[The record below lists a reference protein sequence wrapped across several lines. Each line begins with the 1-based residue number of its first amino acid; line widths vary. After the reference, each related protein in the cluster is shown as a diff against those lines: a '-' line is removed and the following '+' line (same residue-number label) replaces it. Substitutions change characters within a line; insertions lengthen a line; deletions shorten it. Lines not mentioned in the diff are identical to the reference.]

1 MAEAVFA
8 QFLTGFSIV
17 AILLII
23 SLGLAIIF
31 GVMRVINMA
40 HGDFIMIGAY
50 VAYVLQYYLHLNLFW
65 AVPAAFVVLGLLG
78 MVVEWGLIRQLYGR
92 PLETLL
98 ATWGVSII
106 LQAGIRLA
114 FGPELRYVKAPDAL
128 SGEFPVPGSNLP
140 FPYFWMFIIV
150 LALVLLLLTYWL
162 LYRTDLGMHV
172 RAVNQ
177 NRAMAA
183 VLGIDTRR
191 IDSLVFA
198 FGSGLA
204 GIAGVVVAPIKT
216 VSPIMGFKYAVDS
229 YMVIVLG
236 GVGRLAGTLAGATV
250 IGEGETV
257 LAFLFNNVIGE
268 LLVFTMIVLVIRV
281 FPQGLFTIQHRRT
294 ENL

>member
-78 MVVEWGLIRQLYGR
+78 MVVEWGLIRELYGR

-106 LQAGIRLA
+106 LQAGIRLT
-114 FGPELRYVKAPDAL
+114 FGAELRYVKAPDAL
-128 SGEFPVPGSNLP
+128 SGEFPVRGCDVP
-140 FPYFWMFIIV
+140 FPYFRLFVMV
-150 LALVLLLLTYWL
+150 LAL
-162 LYRTDLGMHV
+162 
-172 RAVNQ
+172 
-177 NRAMAA
+177 
-183 VLGIDTRR
+183 
-191 IDSLVFA
+191 
-198 FGSGLA
+198 
-204 GIAGVVVAPIKT
+204 
-216 VSPIMGFKYAVDS
+216 
-229 YMVIVLG
+229 
-236 GVGRLAGTLAGATV
+236 
-250 IGEGETV
+250 
-257 LAFLFNNVIGE
+257 
-268 LLVFTMIVLVIRV
+268 IVLV
-281 FPQGLFTIQHRRT
+281 RRCGRWSCA
-294 ENL
+294 

>member
-1 MAEAVFA
+1 MTEAVYA

-23 SLGLAIIF
+23 ALGLAIIF

-50 VAYVLQYYLHLNLFW
+50 VAFVLQYYFRLNLFW
-65 AVPAAFVVLGLLG
+65 AIPVSFVVLGIIG

-106 LQAGIRLA
+106 LQSGIRLL
-114 FGPELRYVKAPDAL
+114 FGPELRYVKAPAAL
-128 SGEFPVPGSNLP
+128 SGELPVPGSNLP
-140 FPYFWMFIIV
+140 FPYFRLFIIA
-150 LALVLLLLTYWL
+150 LALLLLFLTYWL
-162 LYRTDLGMHV
+162 LYRTDLGMRV

-177 NRAMAA
+177 NRSMAA
-183 VLGIDTRR
+183 VLGIETRR

-204 GIAGVVVAPIKT
+204 GIAGVMVAPIKT
-216 VSPIMGFKYAVDS
+216 VSPIMGFKYSVDA

-236 GVGRLAGTLAGATV
+236 GVGRLVGTVAGAAV

-268 LLVFTMIVLVIRV
+268 LLVFTMIVLALRV

-294 ENL
+294 ENP

>member
-1 MAEAVFA
+1 MAEAIFT

-23 SLGLAIIF
+23 SLGLAVIF

-50 VAYVLQYYLHLNLFW
+50 VAFAMQEYFKLNLFW
-65 AVPAAFVVLGLLG
+65 GIPAAFLVLAVLGTII
-78 MVVEWGLIRQLYGR
+78 EWGLIRQLYGR

-98 ATWGVSII
+98 ATWGVSVV
-106 LQAGIRLA
+106 LQQGIRLT

-128 SGEFPVPGSNLP
+128 NGDFPIPGSNLP
-140 FPYFWMFIIV
+140 FPYFRLFIIL
-150 LALVLLLLTYWL
+150 LAVGLLVLTYWI
-162 LYRTDLGMHV
+162 LYRTDLGMRV

-177 NRAMAA
+177 NRPMAE

-191 IDSLVFA
+191 VDRFVFA

-204 GIAGVVVAPIKT
+204 GIAGTILAPIKT
-216 VSPIMGFKYAVDS
+216 VSPIMGFSYAVDS

-236 GVGRLAGTLAGATV
+236 GVGRLVGTVAGASV
-250 IGEGETV
+250 IGESETV
-257 LAFLFNNVIGE
+257 LAFLYNNVIAK
-268 LLVFTMIVLVIRV
+268 LLVFTLIVIVIRV
-281 FPQGLFTIQHRRT
+281 FPQGLFTMQRR
-294 ENL
+294 